1 MTRRAKTMRF
11 DPNALED
18 DDNDAPTLPPLRAP
32 ARPFSWGVAA
42 ASGLGAVF
50 SAVSTRDF
58 ISHLDRQQHSIHC
71 SLMPGAGAS
80 LGESGCRT
88 VLMSPYSS
96 VLRTELWGGVPIS
109 LMSFAVFAY
118 LVYRAAATALEPRVT
133 RRDAGYL
140 WLATGLPAA
149 MSVIYGIISTQ
160 ALNALCQVCLGIY
173 ISSALA
179 FALAGLAF
187 RNAEPTGGGAAS
199 PWPRWGRWFAEGV
212 MTVVTLVGLFVAFA
226 PKTDKDGQGCGVLA
240 QADDPGQVL
249 IASPYRRGTSAVMVL
264 DPLCP
269 ACRGFDQRLAASG
282 LGAKLDMKYVL
293 FPLDASCNWMLK
305 DSLHPG
311 ACAVS
316 EAMLCGPEKAQAV
329 LDWAF
334 ENQEDLLRIA
344 KDGDGPLR
352 SQLERKFPHV
362 SGCLGTNKV
371 KAQLRKSLKWGVANA
386 IPVLTPQLFV
396 AERRMCDEDTDLG
409 LEYTLTTMLAQVEG
423 KR

>member
-1 MTRRAKTMRF
+1 MRF

-18 DDNDAPTLPPLRAP
+18 DTDAPTLPPVRAP
-32 ARPFSWGVAA
+32 ARPFLWGTAG
-42 ASGLGAVF
+42 ASALGAVF
-50 SAVSTRDF
+50 AAVSTRDF

-71 SLMPGAGAS
+71 SLMPGGGAS

-109 LMSFAVFAY
+109 LLAFAVFAY
-118 LVYRAAATALEPRVT
+118 LVYRSAATALEPRVT

-149 MSVIYGIISTQ
+149 MSVIYGLISTQ
-160 ALNALCQVCLGIY
+160 ALGAVCQVCLGIY
-173 ISSALA
+173 ISSTLA
-179 FALAGLAF
+179 FVLAGLAF
-187 RNAEPTGGGAAS
+187 RGSEPTGGHAS
-199 PWPRWGRWFAEGV
+199 PWPMWGRWFAEGV
-212 MTVVTLVGLFVAFA
+212 VTVVALVGLYVAFA
-226 PKTDKDGQGCGVLA
+226 PKGAKDGQGCGVLA
-240 QADDPGQVL
+240 QTADPGHVL
-249 IASPYRRGTSAVMVL
+249 VPSPYSRGTSAVMVL

-269 ACRGFDQRLAASG
+269 ACRGFDKRLDASG
-282 LGAKLDMKYVL
+282 LGARMDMKYVL
-293 FPLDASCNWMLK
+293 FPLDASCNWMLT

-316 EAMLCGPEKAQAV
+316 EAMLCDPNKAQQV
-329 LDWAF
+329 LEWAF
-334 ENQEDLLRIA
+334 AHQEELLEGAR
-344 KDGDGPLR
+344 KGDGPLR
-352 SQLERKFPHV
+352 AELKMKFPHV
-362 SGCLGTNKV
+362 QGCLGTNKV

-396 AERRMCDEDTDLG
+396 GERRMCDEDTDLG
-409 LEYTLTTMLAQVEG
+409 LEYTLTTMLNQVEG